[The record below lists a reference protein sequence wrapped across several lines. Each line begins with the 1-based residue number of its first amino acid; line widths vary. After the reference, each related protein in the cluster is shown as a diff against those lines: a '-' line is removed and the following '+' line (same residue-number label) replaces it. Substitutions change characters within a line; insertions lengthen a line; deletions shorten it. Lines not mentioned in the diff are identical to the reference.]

1 MVRHRNATGTIRGG
15 SELRSPGNGSSVPPT
30 PETVALL
37 ADGAMEIVMS
47 RLNSDAESVGEL
59 HGCLSDEERQRASRF
74 AFDLDR
80 RRFIVA
86 RARLRQLLAA
96 RLDLQPGSVEL
107 RYGARGKPA
116 LARRGT
122 APDLRFNVS
131 HADDIAVYAFS
142 IGREIGIDI
151 EAVREMKCADEIT
164 AKCFSK
170 REREMYFSL
179 DPRDRAEGFFNCWTR
194 KEAFIKALGDGFYHA
209 LDRFDVSLTPGEPAR
224 ILRMDDTPGD
234 DCGWRL
240 DSFCPAPGYVAAVV
254 TERRQRR
261 GEFVVSAPRLATL
274 ATAP

>member
-1 MVRHRNATGTIRGG
+1 MVRRPAAAGTINGG
-15 SELRSPGNGSSVPPT
+15 SELCSSGGGSSVPPT

-47 RLNSDAESVGEL
+47 RLNSDAESIGEL

-74 AFDLDR
+74 VFDLDR

-96 RLDLQPGSVEL
+96 RLDLQPGSIEL

-116 LARRGT
+116 LAQRGT

-131 HADDIAVYAFS
+131 HAGDIAVYAFS
-142 IGREIGIDI
+142 IGREIGIDV
-151 EAVREMKCADEIT
+151 EPVRAMECADEIT
-164 AKCFSK
+164 ATFFSK

-209 LDRFDVSLTPGEPAR
+209 LDRFDVSLAPGEPAR
-224 ILRMDDTPGD
+224 ILRVDGTPGN

-240 DSFCPAPGYVAAVV
+240 DSFCPAPGCVAAVV

-261 GEFVVSAPRLATL
+261 GEFIVSAPRLATL
-274 ATAP
+274 VIAP